1 VAVYAGRAA
10 AAAAPAVAAAAPLI
24 PPDVVFSAATYIMV
38 PVYAVLI
45 LAPHSRMVSGDG
57 LDTQHHH
64 HHHHHTD
71 C

>member
-1 VAVYAGRAA
+1 V
-10 AAAAPAVAAAAPLI
+10 PPAAPLI